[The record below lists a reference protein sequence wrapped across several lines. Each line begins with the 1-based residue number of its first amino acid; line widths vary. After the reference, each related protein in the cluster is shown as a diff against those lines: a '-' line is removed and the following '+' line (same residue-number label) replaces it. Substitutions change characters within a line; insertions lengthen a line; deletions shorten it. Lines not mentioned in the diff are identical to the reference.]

1 MVRVWP
7 FRCLHIGTLSVQGS
21 YYDILEAMIDGLQLL
36 SVQNSSSW
44 GPKLQLLDLRQD
56 HECKIICSEIT
67 IRFPSC
73 CHSCAYSQNSTLRTE
88 EAQPTVRYP
97 RFDNSE
103 SEPHSALET
112 VELQVDLSFN
122 GTLRTQ
128 QFLSFL
134 QRKLRQSFGSL
145 HLCCRDLEIFNMPAY
160 RRMLQFLNPQ
170 CINHLYVNLAHLREV
185 NNLVAQTAH
194 LYSLCLSNI
203 QFTCFA
209 GRRFHTFLNCLGKL
223 DSLQELD
230 LCNLYL
236 RDRLH
241 IFLRVLPPQMET
253 LNLSLCGPSNKDVTI
268 LSQSSQA
275 THLRQLDLTLQLF
288 ITYCEESKIHT
299 VLKPHMSAATSAGD
313 IESLSL
319 CGLSYKDIT
328 ILSQSSHVT
337 HLRQLNLSHNQIFS
351 EAYEPF
357 RTRLERASGTLQHLE
372 INNCLLTDSTVSD
385 ILPALSHCSCLHVL
399 SFAFAFNPITMPVL
413 MSLLQHLTSLMELR
427 HVIYPIPLHCY
438 REWDVPDSVDQQK
451 SAEVQAQIMAMLQAV
466 HRDDM
471 CWTISSV

>member
-1 MVRVWP
+1 
-7 FRCLHIGTLSVQGS
+7 
-21 YYDILEAMIDGLQLL
+21 MIDGLQLL

-275 THLRQLDLTLQLF
+275 THLRQLDL
-288 ITYCEESKIHT
+288 
-299 VLKPHMSAATSAGD
+299 
-313 IESLSL
+313 
-319 CGLSYKDIT
+319 
-328 ILSQSSHVT
+328 
-337 HLRQLNLSHNQIFS
+337 SHNHIFS

-357 RTRLERASGTLQHLE
+357 QALLERALGTLQHLE
-372 INNCLLTDSTVSD
+372 INDCLLTDSALSAL
-385 ILPALSHCSCLHVL
+385 LPALSHCSIGKSGFSARSLVFRGLFPQIEEILL
-399 SFAFAFNPITMPVL
+399 S
-413 MSLLQHLTSLMELR
+413 
-427 HVIYPIPLHCY
+427 
-438 REWDVPDSVDQQK
+438 
-451 SAEVQAQIMAMLQAV
+451 
-466 HRDDM
+466 
-471 CWTISSV
+471 